1 MKYLLDTNCCVYLF
15 TGESPVLTTRVAACA
30 AGTLG
35 VSAISFA
42 EIALGSSNGRMP
54 ATEVLD
60 AFVVEIPVL
69 DFDQA
74 AGRAYARLPFKR
86 GRFDRLIGAHALS
99 RDLTLVTNN
108 EQDFADIPGLKVENW
123 TL

>member
-1 MKYLLDTNCCVYLF
+1 
-15 TGESPVLTTRVAACA
+15 
-30 AGTLG
+30 
-35 VSAISFA
+35 
-42 EIALGSSNGRMP
+42 MP

-60 AFVVEIPVL
+60 AFIAEIPVL

-99 RDLTLVTNN
+99 RGLILVTNN

-123 TL
+123 TI